1 MNKPGKQRTSWG
13 GEHTLRVQESLLSR
27 AGTLGPTL
35 LASLALWQK
44 WYPLSRPFYHLC
56 KATSPTS
63 LKHTHDVSAFR
74 SHQHIFKRIC
84 CYYSEFMIIS
94 CSLTTQT
101 ARYPSMIL
109 WSAYSSKVWG
119 KYLPSS
125 SLTANIMPHPLPTTF
140 SGWPCL
146 TIPNRNRRHQKFS
159 PLPIISSTGL
169 SVPVTISRKGVFCFS
184 LRSVSIS
191 PEVKFVIYFYILPQS
206 AFLGFLLHQVSCLFL
221 STSDSR
227 SFPMNI

>member
-63 LKHTHDVSAFR
+63 PTSLKHTHDVSAFR
-74 SHQHIFKRIC
+74 SHQYVATYMLLLLWVHDYQLQF
-84 CYYSEFMIIS
+84 S
-94 CSLTTQT
+94 TQT

-169 SVPVTISRKGVFCFS
+169 SVPVNISGKGVFCFS

-191 PEVKFVIYFYILPQS
+191 PWGQICHILLYSTPICILRIFVPSSILP
-206 AFLGFLLHQVSCLFL
+206 L
-221 STSDSR
+221 SIH
-227 SFPMNI
+227 PW

>member
-125 SLTANIMPHPLPTTF
+125 SLTANICP
-140 SGWPCL
+140 
-146 TIPNRNRRHQKFS
+146 IPYQ
-159 PLPIISSTGL
+159 PL
-169 SVPVTISRKGVFCFS
+169 SVGD
-184 LRSVSIS
+184 LVSQS
-191 PEVKFVIYFYILPQS
+191 PTETEDIRNFLPFPS
-206 AFLGFLLHQVSCLFL
+206 FHLQVYLYL
-221 STSDSR
+221 
-227 SFPMNI
+227 